1 MNMKKNLGPT
11 GITLV
16 GAAFIFLILCMS
28 SAAVPKSE
36 PDLMIRGLHSGFIN
50 DQQDSN
56 KGTLVIS
63 GDTICFPWAS
73 KQLSSNKAG
82 VQSGSRAVPE
92 TISLI
97 GSHPQELLQDMKA
110 FNSVKQRDVEYKEV
124 QNGSCKPAG
133 LGNAMDISVM
143 GIKSKK
149 NGYYEHEFD
158 DNGLERFVDNRF
170 GLDPRDES
178 GSGSLIQGNPV
189 TTTPGNYLNIDVSGI
204 TVSAVNTVEGG
215 SAVATS
221 NIIIKPVQFIIYPSE
236 VEEKLR

>member
-1 MNMKKNLGPT
+1 MNMKKILGPT
-11 GITLV
+11 GIALV
-16 GAAFIFLILCMS
+16 GAAFIFIILCMS
-28 SAAVPKSE
+28 SAAFPTSE
-36 PDLMIRGLHSGFIN
+36 PDSMIRGSHSGVII
-50 DQQDSN
+50 DPQDSN
-56 KGTLVIS
+56 KGTLEIS

-73 KQLSSNKAG
+73 KRLDSNEAR
-82 VQSGSRAVPE
+82 VQSRSRAVPE

-97 GSHPQELLQDMKA
+97 GSHPQELLQDLKA
-110 FNSVKQRDVEYKEV
+110 FNGVKQMDIECNEV
-124 QNGSCKPAG
+124 QNGSFKSPG
-133 LGNAMDISVM
+133 WGNGMDISVT
-143 GIKSKK
+143 GSKPKK

-158 DNGLERFVDNRF
+158 DNRLERFVDNKF
-170 GLDPRDES
+170 GLDPRNGS

-221 NIIIKPVQFIIYPSE
+221 NIIIKPVQLIIYPSE